1 MLEVECDKFQERPSA
16 LQKDATD
23 LQEKKHCI
31 VREDFLQSNKTM
43 LQRAGVIL
51 KLKIRTS
58 VF

>member
-1 MLEVECDKFQERPSA
+1 MLEVECDKPQERPSA

-23 LQEKKHCI
+23 LQSKKHCI

-43 LQRAGVIL
+43 LQGAGVIL
-51 KLKIRTS
+51 KLKIQTS